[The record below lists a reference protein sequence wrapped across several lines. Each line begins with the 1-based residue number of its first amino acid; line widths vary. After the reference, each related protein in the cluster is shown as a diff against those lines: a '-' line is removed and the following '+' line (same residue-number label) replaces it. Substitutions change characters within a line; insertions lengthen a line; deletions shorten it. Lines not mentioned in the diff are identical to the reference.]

1 MPALISNQI
10 CAFIAHRS
18 LVRELYAPRRMRT
31 EQTRRRRAVHGPQP
45 GHHCFADKFALLR
58 ERFHQQYALALLV
71 WFTAAGLGY
80 LAANVTYPAACLMFL
95 FVQFFMF
102 VASCNAWRLEIP
114 RQFPCSP
121 EQFLLFTRA
130 QVVIM

>member
-71 WFTAAGLGY
+71 WFTAAGFGY
-80 LAANVTYPAACLMFL
+80 LAANFIYPAACLMLL

-102 VASCNAWRLEIP
+102 VASCNAWRLES
-114 RQFPCSP
+114 QGSFHAVQSN
-121 EQFLLFTRA
+121 FFSSH
-130 QVVIM
+130 VHK